1 MSMPADFAM
10 SHRRGGRPRRLDAL
24 DGLRTVAV
32 FLVVAFHVN
41 VPGMAGGYLGVDV
54 FFVLSGF
61 LITSLLLREVGD
73 RGRIDLG
80 RFWTRRL
87 LRLMPASLVVI
98 FTVVMWGIFVAEP
111 YRRPS
116 LGADALWSLLYVGN
130 WRFISSTGYFTDD
143 GTSSPLLHVWSLAVE
158 EQFYLAWPL
167 VLTLAFALILPAHAH
182 VVDPNTGISR
192 PLDSSERFEAHARRR
207 RRMTTTTLA
216 LAIALGAISA
226 WLLTWWFEPSA
237 PDRAYMGTD
246 SKVFE
251 PLLGAATAA
260 AMMRPRL
267 RARVAAHAQALMV
280 IGLFGIVAGVV
291 LLGGPNPVYFT
302 GGALAFSAFTAVL
315 IAATTVADRRRGL
328 SLLLGSTPMAYL
340 GRISYGIYLWHWP
353 LAMSI
358 LAEPGFSP
366 RRAALAVA
374 LTVVL
379 AAASYHLIETP
390 IRTGRL
396 SRVRPLRVVPVGAT
410 ALAAC
415 LVATATL
422 GGTPLSR
429 AMPAVAAQE
438 SDASTVVVVGDSVI
452 RRLLP
457 AIAPAGEQRGVT
469 VLGAARGGCPAIGV
483 VALDGYGT
491 PIAEGRCGRA
501 VPTEQTRV
509 IQESDPGLVIWW
521 SRYELA
527 DRLGPHGERLRAGT
541 GEFWRAQR
549 TDLTTAI
556 DRLTANGA
564 HLVLVETDRVGV
576 GLGSRCTAA
585 ACDPFLVRLRDE
597 NELREK
603 WNAILRERAQ
613 ADPRVDVISMD
624 DLYCRDETNP
634 CDDRLPIADQG
645 VHPAPNGAGVARP
658 DGSHFSQE
666 AMPAIADGLLDRALA
681 ASAANAP

>member
-1 MSMPADFAM
+1 MPADFAM
-10 SHRRGGRPRRLDAL
+10 SHRRDGRPLRLGSL

-41 VPGMAGGYLGVDV
+41 VPGMSGGYLGVDV

-87 LRLMPASLVVI
+87 LRLMPASLLVI
-98 FTVVMWGIFVAEP
+98 FTVVVWGIFVAEP
-111 YRRPS
+111 YRRPA

-130 WRFISSTGYFTDD
+130 WRFINSTGYFADD

-167 VLTLAFALILPAHAH
+167 LLTLAFALILPGHPR
-182 VVDPNTGISR
+182 VPDPSTGISR
-192 PLDSSERFEAHARRR
+192 PWDSSERFEAHARRR
-207 RRMTTTTLA
+207 RMATTTLV
-216 LAIALGAISA
+216 LAIALGAVSA
-226 WLLTWWFEPSA
+226 WLLTWWFQPSA

-260 AMMRPRL
+260 VMLRPRL
-267 RARVAAHAQALMV
+267 RARVARHAQALMV
-280 IGLFGIVAGVV
+280 IGLAGIVAGVV
-291 LLGGPNPVYFT
+291 ILGGPNPFYFT
-302 GGALAFSAFTAVL
+302 GGAVVFAVLTAVL
-315 IAATTVADRRRGL
+315 IAAATVAESRRGL
-328 SLLLGSTPMAYL
+328 SLLLGSAPMAYL

-353 LAMSI
+353 LAVWI
-358 LAEPGFSP
+358 LDGQGFSP
-366 RRAALAVA
+366 RRAAVVVA
-374 LTVVL
+374 LTVVA

-396 SRVRPLRVVPVGAT
+396 SRVRPLRVVPIGVT
-410 ALAAC
+410 ALAGC

-438 SDASTVVVVGDSVI
+438 GDASTVVVVGDSVI

-483 VALDGYGT
+483 VALDGYGM
-491 PIAEGRCGRA
+491 PIAEGRCGRT
-501 VPTEQTRV
+501 VPAEQKRV
-509 IQESDPGLVIWW
+509 IEEADPGLVIWW

-527 DRLGPHGERLRAGT
+527 DRLGPDGERLHAGT
-541 GEFWRAQR
+541 GAFWKAQR
-549 TDLTTAI
+549 TDLARAI

-564 HLVLVETDRVGV
+564 HLVLVETDRIGV
-576 GLGSRCTAA
+576 GLGSRCTPGS
-585 ACDPFLVRLRDE
+585 CDPFLVRLRDK
-597 NELREK
+597 NDLREK
-603 WNAILRERAQ
+603 WNEILRERAQ
-613 ADPRVDVISMD
+613 SDPRVDVISMD
-624 DLYCRDETNP
+624 DLYCRDEVNP
-634 CDDRLPIADQG
+634 CDDRLPIAAHG
-645 VHPAPNGAGVARP
+645 EHSAPNGAGVARP
-658 DGSHFSQE
+658 DGSHFSKA
-666 AMPAIADGLLDRALA
+666 AMPAVADELLDRALA
-681 ASAANAP
+681 AGAR

>member
-1 MSMPADFAM
+1 MPADFATTR
-10 SHRRGGRPRRLDAL
+10 RRGGRPRRLDSL

-32 FLVVAFHVN
+32 LLVVAFHVN
-41 VPGMAGGYLGVDV
+41 VPGMTGGYLGVDV

-61 LITSLLLREVGD
+61 LITSLLLREVGE
-73 RGRIDLG
+73 RGHIDVG

-98 FTVVMWGIFVAEP
+98 LTVVLWGIFVAEP

-130 WRFISSTGYFTDD
+130 WRFINSTGYFTDD

-167 VLTLAFALILPAHAH
+167 ILTLAFALILHARAH
-182 VVDPNTGISR
+182 VTDPDTGISR
-192 PLDSSERFEAHARRR
+192 LLDSSERFEAHARRR
-207 RRMTTTTLA
+207 RRMVTTTLVVA
-216 LAIALGAISA
+216 LVLGAASA

-260 AMMRPRL
+260 AMMRPCL
-267 RARVAAHAQALMV
+267 RARVAQHAQALMA
-280 IGLFGIVAGVV
+280 IGLIGIAAGVV
-291 LLGGPNPVYFT
+291 FLGGPNPFYFT
-302 GGALAFSAFTAVL
+302 GGALVFSVLTAVL

-328 SLLLGSTPMAYL
+328 SLFLGSTPMAYL

-353 LAMSI
+353 LAVWI
-358 LAEPGFSP
+358 VDGHGFSP
-366 RRAALAVA
+366 RRAVFAVV
-374 LTVVL
+374 LTILL

-390 IRTGRL
+390 IRTGHL
-396 SRVRPLRVVPVGAT
+396 SRVRPLRVVPIGAA
-410 ALAAC
+410 ALSGC
-415 LVATATL
+415 LLATATL
-422 GGTPLSR
+422 GGTSLSR

-457 AIAPAGEQRGVT
+457 AIAPAGEQRGLT

-483 VALDGYGT
+483 VALDGHGA

-501 VPTEQTRV
+501 VPTEQERV
-509 IQESDPGLVIWW
+509 IDEADPGLVIWW

-527 DRLGPHGERLRAGT
+527 DRLGPHGGRLRAGT
-541 GEFWRAQR
+541 DEFWAAQR
-549 TDLTTAI
+549 ADLATAI

-564 HLVLVETDRVGV
+564 HLVLVETDRIGI
-576 GLGSRCTAA
+576 GLRSRCTAA
-585 ACDPFLVRLRDE
+585 SCDPFLVRLRDE

-603 WNAILRERAQ
+603 WNVILRERAQ
-613 ADPRVDVISMD
+613 TDPRVDVISMD
-624 DLYCRDETNP
+624 DVYCRDDANP
-634 CDDRLPIADQG
+634 CDDRLPLAQRG
-645 VHPAPNGAGVARP
+645 VHPAPDDTGVARP
-658 DGSHFSQE
+658 DGSHFSKA

-681 ASAANAP
+681 ARATTNRR